1 MKNYKFRGKRAD
13 NGEWVFGDL
22 LQIAG
27 GCCIYF
33 GSKTETQT
41 PDLPEDSDVFVELLN
56 NECAVILPSTV
67 GQYTG
72 LTDKNGTEVY
82 EGDILKWKEYGFEK
96 IGVVIF
102 NATGVIIGR
111 PREHGIQFIGVS
123 STVKGTEIIGNN
135 FDSPDLLRL

>member
-13 NGEWVFGDL
+13 NGEWIYGDL

-33 GSKTETQT
+33 GSKTATHT
-41 PDLPEDSDVFVELLN
+41 PDLPEDSDVFVELFN
-56 NECAVILPSTV
+56 NECAVILPPTV

-72 LTDKNGTEVY
+72 LHDKNGTEVY
-82 EGDILKWKEYGFEK
+82 DGDILKWKEYGFEK

-102 NATGVIIGR
+102 DISGVFIGR
-111 PREHGIQFIGVS
+111 PREHGIQWIGVS
-123 STVKGTEIIGNN
+123 STVKGTEKIGNIH
-135 FDSPDLLRL
+135 DAPDLLR